1 MDPAQARMMKML
13 PLVFGFFFFI
23 FPAGLVLYIFVNMAL
38 SIAQM
43 WWIKR
48 QFKEKGQAEA
58 VA

>member
-1 MDPAQARMMKML
+1 
-13 PLVFGFFFFI
+13 
-23 FPAGLVLYIFVNMAL
+23 MAL